1 MNQKDVNIY
10 EVTPRDGLQNETQV
24 IALADKIELI
34 HRLVGCGYRD
44 IEITS
49 FVRPSWIPQLADGD
63 KVAREI
69 LSFYSDQSVNF
80 WCLIPNRRG
89 LERALDVGVKCV
101 ATFMSAS
108 ESHNRKN
115 LNRTCRESLSNLE
128 EVIGISKDE
137 GLQVRAYLSTAFGC
151 PYEGS
156 VSISQV
162 LDYGTQLLDLGADVL
177 ALGDT
182 TGMGNPI
189 LVEKI
194 IAGLQ
199 ERGVSI
205 NRLALHMH
213 DTRGTAL
220 ANILAGYQQGVRIF
234 DGSTA
239 GVGGCPYAPGAAGNV
254 ATEDLV
260 HFIESMG
267 AQTGVDLHRAAQTGA
282 YLSTLLQKTL
292 PGRYYRYQQGQ
303 EQNQKS
309 A

>member
-10 EVTPRDGLQNETQV
+10 EVTPRDGLQNEEQ
-24 IALADKIELI
+24 IISLADKIDLI
-34 HRLVGCGYRD
+34 HRLVACGYSD

-69 LSFYSDQSVNF
+69 LSFYSEENVNF

-89 LERALDVGVKCV
+89 LERALDVGVKSV

-137 GLQVRAYLSTAFGC
+137 GLQIRAYLSTAFGC
-151 PYEGS
+151 PYEGD
-156 VSISQV
+156 VAISQV
-162 LDYGTQLLDLGADVL
+162 LDYGTQLLALGADVL

-182 TGMGNPI
+182 TGMGNPV
-189 LVEKI
+189 LVEQI
-194 IAGLQ
+194 IAGFVS
-199 ERGVSI
+199 RGVSLDQ
-205 NRLALHMH
+205 LALHMH

-260 HFIESMG
+260 NLMESMG
-267 AQTGVDLHRAAQTGA
+267 AKTGVNLPRAAQTGA
-282 YLSTLLQKTL
+282 YLSTLLRKTL

-303 EQNQKS
+303 AHKQKS